1 MRELKPNEQISRL
14 SAAVTDMD
22 YLSQQALLEIVAIT
36 DLLLHWMESPECYQ
50 RMHMMADALNLISY
64 RAQET
69 IDNVGREAESVGC
82 EYIDHERQRR
92 LVAAKKYKIGGAD
105 HE

>member
-1 MRELKPNEQISRL
+1 MRELKTNEQINVLR
-14 SAAVTDMD
+14 AAITDMD
-22 YLSQQALLEIVAIT
+22 CLSQHALLEIVAIT
-36 DLLLHWMESPECYQ
+36 DMLLHWMESPECYQ
-50 RMHMMADALNLISY
+50 RMHMVADALNIISY

-92 LVAAKKYKIGGAD
+92 LVAAKNYRMGGTD

>member
-1 MRELKPNEQISRL
+1 MRELKPSEQINVL
-14 SAAVTDMD
+14 SAAIKDMD
-22 YLSQQALLEIVAIT
+22 CLSRQALSEIVAIT
-36 DLLLHWMESPECYQ
+36 DLLLHWMESPGCYD
-50 RMHMMADALNLISY
+50 RMDKMADALTLISY

-82 EYIDHERQRR
+82 EYIDHGRQRR
-92 LVAAKKYKIGGAD
+92 LVAAKNYRMGGTG

>member
-1 MRELKPNEQISRL
+1 MRELKTNEQISRL
-14 SAAVTDMD
+14 SAAVTDID
-22 YLSQQALLEIVAIT
+22 CLSQQALLEIVAIT
-36 DLLLHWMESPECYQ
+36 DMLLHWMESPECYQ
-50 RMHMMADALNLISY
+50 RMHIVADALNLISY

-92 LVAAKKYKIGGAD
+92 LVAAKNYRMGGTD